1 LEREEPERILYL
13 AIPFDVYDEFFTLPL
28 IQLAVRRY
36 QLKLIVFSA
45 EREVIVQWLE

>member
-1 LEREEPERILYL
+1 MPVPL
-13 AIPFDVYDEFFTLPL
+13 DTYDEFFTLPL